1 MKRCTTKGKKCFS
14 FQISQ
19 IYHFIKVKLF
29 INMVLK
35 VDSNHIE
42 IAQVDY
48 DIGDFPGNIIFF
60 LCCIDGLLFHC

>member
-1 MKRCTTKGKKCFS
+1 MLFFS
-14 FQISQ
+14 DFPNLSFYQSQ
-19 IYHFIKVKLF
+19 AFYLV
-29 INMVLK
+29 VLS
-35 VDSNHIE
+35 VDPNHIE